1 MWEVNEPSK
10 WEMSS
15 GQDSKLHKLKHQ
27 TLIRTRVGLS
37 LSKKKKKSVDEGIY
51 VQEKARGE
59 RAIAGGQQIPT
70 DMQFVKK
77 QENA

>member
-1 MWEVNEPSK
+1 MGDELWI
-10 WEMSS
+10 
-15 GQDSKLHKLKHQ
+15 GFKLHKLKHQ

-59 RAIAGGQQIPT
+59 RAIAGGQ
-70 DMQFVKK
+70 
-77 QENA
+77 